1 MASPLTNIGSRPAAY
16 GPGEWGLTLV
26 IGVIWGSAFLWIAL
40 GVDFLAPGV
49 VAFGRVAF
57 GAASL
62 AAFRRAR
69 RAIARDDW
77 PRIAAIAVLGN
88 AGPALLFAQ
97 AETELDSAVAG
108 MITAGTPVIT
118 LVVASIMLHRLPG
131 VAQTLGI
138 GVGFVGIVLM
148 AAPSLVGADAT
159 PIGVLLVVIATVGYA
174 INSNLVV
181 PLQQRYGG
189 PAVIMWALIVSSVV
203 LAPVAAVGIEESE
216 FRASSV
222 IAVLILG
229 ILGTGVAR
237 ALAATLAGR
246 VGAPRMATTTYL
258 VPIVA
263 IVLGVTFRD
272 EVVAPVALIGVA
284 VVLVG
289 AYLAT
294 RAVPHAEVT
303 VSGQGYVGVTPPHDD
318 ASRER

>member
-1 MASPLTNIGSRPAAY
+1 MVGYRPPMASPLTNVGSRPAAY
-16 GPGEWGLTLV
+16 GPAEWGLTLV

-57 GAASL
+57 GAAAL

-69 RAIARDDW
+69 RAISREHW

-108 MITAGTPVIT
+108 MITAGTPVLT

-131 VAQTLGI
+131 VAQALGI

-148 AAPSLVGADAT
+148 SAPSLIGADAT
-159 PIGVLLVVIATVGYA
+159 PVGVLLVVIATVGYA
-174 INSNLVV
+174 INSNLIV

-189 PAVIMWALIVSSVV
+189 PAVIMWALVVSSVL
-203 LAPVAAVGIEESE
+203 LAPVAFVGLGTSE

-246 VGAPRMATTTYL
+246 VGAPRMTTTTYL

-263 IVLGVTFRD
+263 IVLGVAFRD
-272 EVVAPVALIGVA
+272 EVVAPVALVGVA
-284 VVLVG
+284 IVLVG
-289 AYLAT
+289 AYVAT
-294 RAVPHAEVT
+294 RAISDPAVPA
-303 VSGQGYVGVTPPHDD
+303 GRQPIP
-318 ASRER
+318 